1 MPGLLERTS
10 SLSGHVTHAEAEIA
24 NVKQLVM
31 QCGTESCESGEL
43 VSLPNCEHMLHTD
56 CMLQLL
62 TPYCPQCRQFQ
73 VGRANQDANASIR
86 TDTQTLLK
94 LFEPMPKMFENLPTD
109 FPARFAQMDKLQ
121 LKSRAM

>member
-1 MPGLLERTS
+1 
-10 SLSGHVTHAEAEIA
+10 
-24 NVKQLVM
+24 M

-43 VSLPNCEHMLHTD
+43 VSLPNCEHTLHTD

-121 LKSRAM
+121 FKSRAM